1 MLYIPN
7 RITGDV
13 AMTTYRYYRW
23 DGSQQVF
30 NMDADD
36 LMNSIADDILE
47 HGDPERALRSLFQ
60 RGIDDNQGQHAP
72 GLRDLLERLR
82 QQRQQQL
89 ERYNLDSVMDDIKEQ
104 LQDVIDTERK
114 GIENRLQD
122 AEQQLQEAGD
132 AADHLQAPMQMLQD
146 RAQRNT
152 DALDSLPESP
162 GGQIQQLQD
171 YDFMDSEAR
180 EKFNELLE
188 SLKQQMMQNFFQD
201 MKQQLQDMT
210 PQDMEGI
217 KNMIEALNQMLR
229 DRAMGEDPDFEGFM
243 EQYGE
248 YFDPNRPAS
257 LDELI
262 EQLQQQMAAMQS
274 LMESMSPQMRSE
286 LESMMGAAI
295 DPQFMD
301 ELAELAGM
309 MYDMFPFDDMAGEYP
324 FMGDESMTLDSA
336 MELMGELR
344 DMDQLEQQIQQV
356 MRSGDIEGLDLDNV
370 EQVMGEDARRQLE
383 QLQKL
388 IQQLEEAGYLKRKGD
403 RLELTPRGIRK
414 LAQQALREVFSE
426 LKKDRMGRHEIY
438 SRGDGG
444 ERTGETKPYEFGDP
458 FDIDLHRTLFNSTL
472 RNGPGTPLRISP
484 EDFEVHHTEHMT
496 QTATALLIDQSR
508 SMGMFGSFAAAKKV
522 ALALYWLIHSQYPRD
537 YLYIIGFSDYGMNI
551 ATDDLADLT
560 WNAWV
565 SGTNM
570 QHALM
575 LARHALSK
583 QKAATKQIVMIT
595 DGEPTAHLEHGR
607 AYFSYPPSWR
617 TIEET
622 LKEVKRCTQE
632 NITINTFMLEA
643 NYYLMDFIDK
653 MTRINKGRAF
663 YTDPSQLGRY
673 VMVDYLRSQR
683 KRVG

>member
-1 MLYIPN
+1 
-7 RITGDV
+7 
-13 AMTTYRYYRW
+13 MTTFKYYRW
-23 DGSQQVF
+23 DGSQRIFDV
-30 NMDADD
+30 DADD
-36 LMNSIADDILE
+36 LFNSIADDILE
-47 HGDPERALRSLFQ
+47 HGDPNRALRSLFQ
-60 RGIDDNQGQHAP
+60 RGVDYGQGQQSP
-72 GLRDLLERLR
+72 GLRDLMERLR

-89 ERYNLDSVMDDIKEQ
+89 ERYNLDSVMDDVRER
-104 LQDVIDTERK
+104 LQDVLDTERG
-114 GIENRLQD
+114 GIERRLDEARRQMQAAGDD
-122 AEQQLQEAGD
+122 AE
-132 AADHLQAPMQMLQD
+132 HLQAAMGMLED

-152 DALDSLPESP
+152 DALDALPQSA
-162 GGQIQQLQD
+162 GGKIRELQE
-171 YDFMDSEAR
+171 YDFMDPDAR
-180 EKFNELLE
+180 QKFNELLDT
-188 SLKQQMMQNFFQD
+188 LKQQMMQNFFQS
-201 MKQQLQDMT
+201 MKQQLENMT

-217 KNMIEALNQMLR
+217 KNMMQALNQMLR

-262 EQLQQQMAAMQS
+262 EQLQRQMAAMQS
-274 LMESMSPQMRSE
+274 LMDSMSPDMRNE
-286 LESMMGAAI
+286 LEGMMGASI
-295 DPQFMD
+295 DPELME

-324 FMGDESMTLDSA
+324 FMGDESLTMDAA
-336 MELMGELR
+336 MDLMGDLQQ
-344 DMDQLEQQIQQV
+344 MDQLEQQIQQV
-356 MRSGDIEGLDLDNV
+356 MRSGDVEDIDLDTV
-370 EQVMGEDARRQLE
+370 EQVMGEDARRQME
-383 QLQKL
+383 QLQNL
-388 IQQLEEAGYLKRKGD
+388 IKQLEEAGYLRRKGD

-426 LKKDRMGRHEIY
+426 LKKDRMGRHEVY
-438 SRGDGG
+438 YRGDGG
-444 ERTGETKPYEFGDP
+444 ERTGETREYEFGDP
-458 FDIDLHRTLFNSTL
+458 FDIDLHRTLFNSLL
-472 RNGPGTPLRISP
+472 REGPGSPLRVSP
-484 EDFEVHHTEHMT
+484 ADFEVHHTEHMT

-508 SMGMFGSFAAAKKV
+508 SMGMFGSFAAAKRV

-537 YLYIIGFSDYGMNI
+537 YLYIIGFSDYGMDI

-575 LARHALSK
+575 MARQALSR
-583 QKAATKQIVMIT
+583 QKVATKQILMIT

-607 AYFSYPPSWR
+607 AYFNYPPSWR

-632 NITINTFMLEA
+632 GITINTFMLEA

-663 YTDPSQLGRY
+663 YTSASQLGRY

-683 KRVG
+683 KRIA

>member
-1 MLYIPN
+1 
-7 RITGDV
+7 
-13 AMTTYRYYRW
+13 MTTFRYYRW

-30 NMDADD
+30 SMDADD

-47 HGDPERALRSLFQ
+47 HGDPNRALRSLLQ
-60 RGIDDNQGQHAP
+60 RGVDDEQGQHAP

-89 ERYNLDSVMDDIKEQ
+89 ERYNLDSVMDDIKEK
-104 LQDVIDTERK
+104 LQDVIDTERQ
-114 GIENRLQD
+114 GIERRLQD
-122 AEQQLQEAGD
+122 AERQLQEAGD
-132 AADHLQAPMQMLQD
+132 DAEHLQAPMQMLQD

-152 DALDSLPESP
+152 DSLDSLPQSP
-162 GGQIQQLQD
+162 GGQIQQLQE

-180 EKFNELLE
+180 DKFNELLD

-201 MKQQLQDMT
+201 MKQQLQNMS
-210 PQDMEGI
+210 PEDMEGL
-217 KNMIEALNQMLR
+217 KNMIQALNQMLR

-248 YFDPNRPAS
+248 YFDPDRPAS

-274 LMESMSPQMRSE
+274 LMDSMSPQMRNE
-286 LESMMGAAI
+286 LESMLGAAI
-295 DPQFMD
+295 DPEFMD
-301 ELAELAGM
+301 EIAELAGM

-324 FMGDESMTLDSA
+324 FMGDESMTLDAA

-344 DMDQLEQQIQQV
+344 DMDQLEQQVQQV
-356 MRSGDIEGLDLDNV
+356 MRNGNVEDIDLDNV
-370 EQVMGEDARRQLE
+370 EQIMGEDARRQLE
-383 QLQKL
+383 QLQRL
-388 IQQLEEAGYLKRKGD
+388 IQQLEEAGYLKREGD

-472 RNGPGTPLRISP
+472 RNGPGAPLRLSP
-484 EDFEVHHTEHMT
+484 ADFEIHHTEHMT

-537 YLYIIGFSDYGMNI
+537 YLYIIGFSDYGMDI

-575 LARHALSK
+575 LARQALSR
-583 QKAATKQIVMIT
+583 QKVATKQILMIT

-632 NITINTFMLEA
+632 NITINTFMLEH

>member
-1 MLYIPN
+1 
-7 RITGDV
+7 
-13 AMTTYRYYRW
+13 
-23 DGSQQVF
+23 
-30 NMDADD
+30 
-36 LMNSIADDILE
+36 
-47 HGDPERALRSLFQ
+47 
-60 RGIDDNQGQHAP
+60 
-72 GLRDLLERLR
+72 
-82 QQRQQQL
+82 
-89 ERYNLDSVMDDIKEQ
+89 
-104 LQDVIDTERK
+104 
-114 GIENRLQD
+114 
-122 AEQQLQEAGD
+122 
-132 AADHLQAPMQMLQD
+132 
-146 RAQRNT
+146 
-152 DALDSLPESP
+152 
-162 GGQIQQLQD
+162 
-171 YDFMDSEAR
+171 
-180 EKFNELLE
+180 
-188 SLKQQMMQNFFQD
+188 MMQNFFQD
-201 MKQQLQDMT
+201 MKQQLQDMS
-210 PQDMEGI
+210 PQDIEGI
-217 KNMIEALNQMLR
+217 KNMIQALNQMLR

-370 EQVMGEDARRQLE
+370 EQIMGEDARRQLE

-426 LKKDRMGRHEIY
+426 LKKDRMGRHELY

-537 YLYIIGFSDYGMNI
+537 YLHIIGFSDYGMDI

-583 QKAATKQIVMIT
+583 QKVATKQIVMIT

-683 KRVG
+683 KRIA